1 MRDRLSDAQ
10 VRYIAPL
17 VLAAMTAKKLNAA
30 EVGKKAGYDE
40 KLVRALAN
48 YGTGL
53 PRERGSEICTALEVD
68 MDRTLRNAGLEN
80 GASNEIVNQQDI
92 PTEFGRYTLESHG
105 HLIEDYTTIRPTYV
119 NSLMLKCYRTEIS
132 WNKSLSRLCF
142 AELNRADDYGQSG
155 QVYISPGSAYVCL
168 LSINKGWVRTVLVSQ
183 PVDKAKVMCGLILS
197 QFRVDEVHRSPICS
211 PIAYLKQSKEAA
223 EPHYGEITEEN
234 QHYVKYMT
242 LVQDTIRQSFARVVL
257 PPGAEHHQ

>member
-17 VLAAMTAKKLNAA
+17 VLGAMAAKKLNAA

-40 KLVRALAN
+40 KLVRELLN

-53 PRERGSEICTALEVD
+53 PRGRVSEICGALELD
-68 MDRTLRNAGLEN
+68 LDLALRDAGLEN
-80 GASNEIVNQQDI
+80 GAGKEAINQQDI
-92 PTEFGRYTLESHG
+92 PTECGGYTLESHG
-105 HLIEDYTTIRPTYV
+105 HLVGHYTTIRPTYV
-119 NSLMLKCYRTEIS
+119 NSSILKCYRTEIS

-142 AELNRADDYGQSG
+142 TELNRADDYGQSG
-155 QVYISPGSAYVCL
+155 QLYVSPGSAYVCL

-183 PVDKAKVMCGLILS
+183 PLDKAKVMSGLILS

-211 PIAYLKQSKEAA
+211 PIVYLKQSKEGT
-223 EPHYGEITEEN
+223 EPRYGEITEEN
-234 QHYVKYMT
+234 EHYLKYIT
-242 LVQDTIRQSFARVVL
+242 FVQDTIRQSFARVML
-257 PPGAEHHQ
+257 PPCIDR